1 MLHSFLLPFQSTP
14 PRRRRRLVGDQ
25 AKWIIIFN
33 PRLREGGDIGYETQ
47 FQFMKSFQS
56 TPPRRRRPI
65 RRFLFLRSDD
75 IFNPR
80 LREGGDEA
88 GEVIK
93 KLRNF
98 SIHASAKEATT
109 TFIGLLVIII
119 FSIHAS
125 AKEATSVTLSLLRL
139 AEHFQSTPPRRRR
152 RQLPVSTLF
161 CHTSFQSTPPR
172 RRRPTWQ

>member
-1 MLHSFLLPFQSTP
+1 
-14 PRRRRRLVGDQ
+14 
-25 AKWIIIFN
+25 
-33 PRLREGGDIGYETQ
+33 
-47 FQFMKSFQS
+47 MKSFQS

-93 KLRNF
+93 KLRNFSIHASAKEATRLVKFRLLGLLF

>member
-1 MLHSFLLPFQSTP
+1 MQ
-14 PRRRRRLVGDQ
+14 D
-25 AKWIIIFN
+25 
-33 PRLREGGDIGYETQ
+33 
-47 FQFMKSFQS
+47 FQS

-93 KLRNF
+93 KLRN
-98 SIHASAKEATT
+98 
-109 TFIGLLVIII
+109 

-172 RRRPTWQ
+172 RRRRIRQESYLYYFFFNPRLREGGDWLSDFSIDNVNLFSIHASAKEATIPRCLR